1 MLEGLCICSGVC
13 GPHLGGA
20 LAKSGGAADLPGGC
34 EPCLRGC
41 GFVCGALG
49 LAWGLQV

>member
-20 LAKSGGAADLPGGC
+20 LAKSGGVRIYLGGVS
-34 EPCLRGC
+34 L
-41 GFVCGALG
+41 V
-49 LAWGLQV
+49 